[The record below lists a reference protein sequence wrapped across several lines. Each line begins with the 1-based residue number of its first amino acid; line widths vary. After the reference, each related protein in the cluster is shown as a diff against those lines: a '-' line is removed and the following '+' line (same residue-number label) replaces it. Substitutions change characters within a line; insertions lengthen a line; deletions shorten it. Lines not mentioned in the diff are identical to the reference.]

1 MDDSIEIK
9 VDTIFIDVMNKFSKF
24 SVSSHSSTF
33 VSCEGLRSI
42 NVSSDWVSQLALLSN
57 TILEKRATDTSA
69 AYLSTRHIY
78 VLIPSKLD
86 YAPRF
91 EEYATYRASDN
102 SVIYDMDFLINNFE
116 AQSQGK
122 PRVTIHMTMAI
133 AVIGSDRSRVEL
145 CGASEAAQVPP
156 EGHDPATASTITP
169 VDDATD
175 YFDLEDTDT
184 REPPEYE
191 SEEDLL
197 DLSDIEIYDKD
208 CVGDDSFNEFQ
219 AMMNDILPPT
229 LGPEA
234 STVAD
239 GIPDMDYSAFGDSS
253 VEGDASEAPIFSTE
267 MNEGLY
273 SPGMIYDETYPDD
286 ETYAEDATM
295 EENGSGSGQQLDL
308 SDILIYDDEEDVS
321 SGEFR
326 SLISDLTPT
335 FDQLALPVDHTF
347 AEMEGNAFRG

>member
-1 MDDSIEIK
+1 MEIVIDMSHIKNIDSRDENVSPK
-9 VDTIFIDVMNKFSKF
+9 RAVSLLTDKAAKSSVVSKTGLQVALSSNSMGEVNVGDTCVPHEYM
-24 SVSSHSSTF
+24 
-33 VSCEGLRSI
+33 RSI
-42 NVSSDWVSQLALLSN
+42 YLL
-57 TILEKRATDTSA
+57 
-69 AYLSTRHIY
+69 
-78 VLIPSKLD
+78 VPSKLD
-86 YAPRF
+86 YALRF
-91 EEYATYRASDN
+91 EEYAAYRASDN
-102 SVIYDMDFLINNFE
+102 SVIYDVNFLSTHFGT
-116 AQSQGK
+116 QSEGK
-122 PRVTIHMTMAI
+122 LRRTIHMTMAI
-133 AVIGSDRSRVEL
+133 AFIGSGRSRVEL
-145 CGASEAAQVPP
+145 CGASEAAQVFP
-156 EGHDPATASTITP
+156 EGRDPATASTMTP

-175 YFDLEDTDT
+175 CFDLENTDA

-197 DLSDIEIYDKD
+197 DLSDIQIYDKD

-229 LGPEA
+229 LDPEA

-239 GIPDMDYSAFGDSS
+239 GIPDMDYSAFGDSC
-253 VEGDASEAPIFSTE
+253 VEGDASEAPIFYTE

-273 SPGMIYDETYPDD
+273 SPGTIYDETYPDD